1 MLFKIP
7 VSISKNE
14 ESDGE
19 MLAVV
24 VVSVSVVTVVAGE
37 LLLIFVG
44 FATSL

>member
-14 ESDGE
+14 ESGVE